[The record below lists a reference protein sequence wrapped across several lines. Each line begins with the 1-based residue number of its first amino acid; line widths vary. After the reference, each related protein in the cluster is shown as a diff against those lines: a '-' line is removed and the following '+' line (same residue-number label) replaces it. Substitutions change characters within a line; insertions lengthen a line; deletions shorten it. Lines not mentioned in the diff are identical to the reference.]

1 MAWLGDFGEF
11 EVKEEKDE
19 RKVYE
24 MDETFE
30 GENTVCTPVKMV
42 SAVGEVNEENWVAA
56 ATMLSCPALLM
67 LRARQMQEVPEFVEV
82 DRQWNAEQ
90 ANQMRRVQL
99 VLKLT
104 EEVKST
110 EMKVKW
116 A

>member
-1 MAWLGDFGEF
+1 MDTSEDGECS
-11 EVKEEKDE
+11 
-19 RKVYE
+19 
-24 MDETFE
+24 
-30 GENTVCTPVKMV
+30 G
-42 SAVGEVNEENWVAA
+42 NWVAA

-67 LRARQMQEVPEFVEV
+67 LRARQMQEIPEFVEV

-116 A
+116 PEWRRGKEKMSGTNCSRTRRGRV